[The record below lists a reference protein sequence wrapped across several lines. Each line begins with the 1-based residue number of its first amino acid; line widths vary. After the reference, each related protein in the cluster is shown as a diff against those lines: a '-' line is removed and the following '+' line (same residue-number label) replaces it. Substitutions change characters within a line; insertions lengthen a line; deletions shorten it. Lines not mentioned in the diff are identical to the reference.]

1 MGFLNIVLSPIEV
14 IFGPIIMIGK
24 AVVSIILVL
33 VELVKRLPKIVEIF
47 DYVINPMKMVE
58 DVLYGFKISL
68 KLLWDH
74 TFGLLFGKMNNIN
87 KESYTIPDDLLYICM
102 FISPPFYIYLKT
114 GIYGILHVVISGV
127 LTYFYYF
134 PGLVYSI
141 LYNIVLS

>member
-1 MGFLNIVLSPIEV
+1 MGFLNIVLSPIES
-14 IFGPIIMIGK
+14 IFEPIVMIGK

-33 VELVKRLPKIVEIF
+33 VALIKKLPKILEIF
-47 DYVINPMKMVE
+47 DYVINPMKMFE
-58 DVLYGFKISL
+58 DVLYGFKISF

-74 TFGLLFGKMNNIN
+74 TFGLLFGKMGSVN
-87 KESYTIPDDLLYICM
+87 KESYTIPDNLLYVCM

-114 GIYGILHVVISGV
+114 GIYGIIHILISGV

-141 LYNIVLS
+141 LYNIIV